1 MIHIKVLEEYLEN
14 GYKVTVKHDY
24 CTNIPRIE
32 VVKGGR
38 RAEAMILPE
47 FKDNPEKIAMMIDS
61 LVDYLESEG

>member
-1 MIHIKVLEEYLEN
+1 MIHIKVLEQHLEN

-61 LVDYLESEG
+61 LVDYLRGE